1 MTFIFFQWFCYLL
14 WFARTPCKT
23 LPMFTNVG
31 LSTFQVRP
39 AFLDKNNFKF
49 CFNCITV
56 LEISLNVMS
65 NCFSDGSFVAILQ
78 EQCIEIR
85 LVIFMLK
92 SIVLYLKKLF
102 QNEYQNNYCIA

>member
-1 MTFIFFQWFCYLL
+1 
-14 WFARTPCKT
+14 
-23 LPMFTNVG
+23 
-31 LSTFQVRP
+31 
-39 AFLDKNNFKF
+39 
-49 CFNCITV
+49 
-56 LEISLNVMS
+56 MS